1 MTGFTR
7 SQAVTAYFKKRAR
20 QILLVPFFVFPLFV
34 SSCAITATRP
44 AQEMSNMEVA
54 IRAAKEVNADVLA
67 PELFRMAQ
75 ETSLKARRDY
85 RLKNFQAAKE
95 FADQARTFAER
106 SEFESIRNGGKRD
119 IVPQDPL
126 AEPSYPVEPIAPGN
140 HAAPSPA
147 AGAPATPPSPR

>member
-1 MTGFTR
+1 MTGFFR
-7 SQAVTAYFKKRAR
+7 KNFGKEAWQ
-20 QILLVPFFVFPLFV
+20 LLSAPLFLFTLL

-85 RLKNFQAAKE
+85 RLKNFKEAKE
-95 FADQARTFAER
+95 FADQARTYAER

-119 IVPQDPL
+119 VVPQDPL
-126 AEPSYPVEPIAPGN
+126 AEPSYPVEPITPGAGP
-140 HAAPSPA
+140 AAPNGSPA
-147 AGAPATPPSPR
+147 PGAPAPTGPQNPQ